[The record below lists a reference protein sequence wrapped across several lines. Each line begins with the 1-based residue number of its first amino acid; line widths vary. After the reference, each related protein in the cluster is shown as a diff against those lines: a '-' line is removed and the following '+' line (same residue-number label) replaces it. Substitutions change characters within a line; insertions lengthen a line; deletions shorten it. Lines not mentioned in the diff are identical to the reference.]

1 MGVVESTC
9 MNNEVTIE
17 ELDKNLRATIKMAH
31 DNEQKLD
38 ELSRKL
44 GVQESELKG
53 GLERAELAEK
63 NLKSIEEEL
72 EEKILSLQNKYKI
85 TEARFEYGE
94 MNITKLN

>member
-1 MGVVESTC
+1 LLIVLSYSLLLKDADNIMKAVKVVESKC

-44 GVQESELKG
+44 GVQESELKR

-63 NLKSIEEEL
+63 NLKV
-72 EEKILSLQNKYKI
+72 
-85 TEARFEYGE
+85 R
-94 MNITKLN
+94 